1 MRRLSILLLVT
12 SLVLAACGGSG
23 DEGTTTTAAADDA
36 STTLEEE
43 TTTTAA
49 PEPTTTTEAE
59 TTTTTTAGETASG
72 TDDCVVGTWT
82 LDSEAF
88 VENFEPLFEDAGIP
102 DADVSALDGDFIV
115 ELGADGS
122 LTGTRDGWGFDID
135 TGQGV
140 VTLEINGTE
149 TGTWSAEGST
159 MTVNIDESDVTVSST
174 IEVDGQVIEMPQDQI
189 PVETPPGIAS
199 NSEYTCSGDVL
210 TLTNEGIE
218 TVLNRS

>member
-1 MRRLSILLLVT
+1 MRKLPLLLV
-12 SLVLAACGGSG
+12 VVAVVVAACTGSSDE
-23 DEGTTTTAAADDA
+23 DEGTTTTAAAA
-36 STTLEEE
+36 PSTSEEE
-43 TTTTAA
+43 TTTAEA
-49 PEPTTTTEAE
+49 PETTTTTEVE
-59 TTTTTTAGETASG
+59 TTTTTTSGEAASG
-72 TDDCVVGTWT
+72 TDDCLVGTWT
-82 LDSEAF
+82 LDTEAF
-88 VENFEPLFEDAGIP
+88 VENFEPLFADAGIP

-115 ELGADGS
+115 ELGADES
-122 LTGTRDGWGFDID
+122 LTGTRDEWGFDID

-149 TGTWSAEGST
+149 TGTWSADGST
-159 MTVNIDESDVTVSST
+159 MTVSIDESDVTVNSS